1 MLKFSSHLLS
11 PPLLLSLCN
20 SLSLVHSRE
29 SASPSPRNYAIRL
42 QSPYKVDLKQLDF
55 IQSTDFISIRKF
67 IYHNFSF
74 IGIFV
79 KSTANNF
86 FPSILA
92 ALFILF
98 VHTTNAWAE
107 HCSFV
112 CICDCCLKMQI
123 ITRLL
128 HAWVIELPFS
138 RVYCLCRVDL

>member
-112 CICDCCLKMQI
+112 CIM
-123 ITRLL
+123 RLL
-128 HAWVIELPFS
+128 SQNANNHTTTARLGDRTTVFP
-138 RVYCLCRVDL
+138 CLLFVQS